1 MATTWQ
7 YSVMK
12 DVLISLMLQRG
23 SITVYPEDET
33 TFTIWSEEILYI
45 KHTCNHLIMIDHLT
59 TEEKRSLGYILL
71 KSSSFSAWYGNGR
84 LPADQRET

>member
-1 MATTWQ
+1 
-7 YSVMK
+7 
-12 DVLISLMLQRG
+12 
-23 SITVYPEDET
+23 
-33 TFTIWSEEILYI
+33 
-45 KHTCNHLIMIDHLT
+45 MIDHLT